1 MSKGWLKRAFA
12 VDPPG
17 PAQPTEEQKPVVEWA
32 CREIAR
38 RRLTTPG
45 LLFLEMSRPLN
56 YVAAQTMHFFQPAFW
71 ALLRQQSYAN
81 YLHFSEF
88 LEKRGAVD
96 YIIQRIEEIEAEAV
110 KREKNPDPADPPPS
124 PGP

>member
-1 MSKGWLKRAFA
+1 MGKDWLKHAFA

-17 PAQPTEEQKPVVEWA
+17 AAEPTEAQKPVVEWA

-71 ALLRQQSYAN
+71 ALLRRQSYEN

-88 LEKRGAVD
+88 LEKRGAMD
-96 YIIQRIEEIEAEAV
+96 YLIQRIEQIEAEAISP
-110 KREKNPDPADPPPS
+110 KRTDDDPPP
-124 PGP
+124 PAAGA